1 MVNKATP
8 LYLFIGQDSLAK
20 DSKLKQLKQEL
31 LAKET
36 EQFNVDTLYARELK
50 LAELQEKILCLPV
63 NAKKRLLVIKGAE
76 NLKKELKDFILRYSQ
91 RPPSQIVLVLDMD
104 YPEARDEFIGD
115 IVRRAQVYRFREA
128 ARLDTFSLSRQIELG
143 KPAYALRVLNQ
154 LLENG
159 ERPERILGGLRYAWQ
174 RSSRGGVLAAKKGLK
189 LLLNC
194 DLDIKTGRLKPNFA
208 LEKLVLCL
216 CGMQKSFR

>member
-1 MVNKATP
+1 MVNKGSP

-31 LAKET
+31 LVRET
-36 EQFNVDTLYARELK
+36 EQFNTDTLYARELK
-50 LAELQEKILCLPV
+50 LPELQEKILCLPV
-63 NAKKRLLVIKGAE
+63 NSKKRLLVIKGAE
-76 NLKKELKDFILRYSQ
+76 DLKKELKDFILKYSRKPYSQ
-91 RPPSQIVLVLDMD
+91 IALVLDMN
-104 YPEARDEFIGD
+104 YSEPRDDFISGLLRY
-115 IVRRAQVYRFREA
+115 VQVYRFREA
-128 ARLDTFSLSRQIELG
+128 VRLDTFTLSRQIELG
-143 KPAYALRVLNQ
+143 RPAYALRVLNQ

-174 RSSRGGVLAAKKGLK
+174 KNSQGALAAKKGLK

-208 LEKLVLCL
+208 LERLVLCL